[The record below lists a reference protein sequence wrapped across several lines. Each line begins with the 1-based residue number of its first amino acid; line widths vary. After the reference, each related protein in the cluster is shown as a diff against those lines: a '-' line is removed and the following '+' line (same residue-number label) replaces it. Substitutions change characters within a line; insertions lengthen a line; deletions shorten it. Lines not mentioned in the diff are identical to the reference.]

1 MRSPTPKRRSP
12 ARVHLTALACAL
24 SSVAFAAP
32 PTPADVLVLVDSS
45 GSMRKPLGN
54 ETRLDAARKLA
65 TEVIKAAQASHHVG
79 LVRFAQLDTVVQ
91 GGEGLRVT
99 HAEDRKQC
107 ERGSNLL
114 TPLSSVGASQALRW
128 LDGVEALGNPELVA
142 LGDSPLGQAV
152 EGAIGYLRNKRVG
165 DPRRHCVNAYVVVIT
180 DGEDTCA
187 GGGDLRARFA
197 ALAEQAQREDFHLLV
212 LSYTEGAE
220 AAAALAKIGQSDP
233 NARPFGATE
242 GQRLVDAVKAI
253 QGRLAPEA
261 CLASGVTRRQLG
273 LEPAESEA
281 DAGCAEPTTTAT
293 GCGCA
298 LGSGAQSHGPG
309 LLIVGALLAVATLR
323 RLRARRALVVGV
335 LGLTLAIGLSF
346 AGCNNGTAPCLVGG
360 TPVAPVST
368 LVEPAE
374 RQDVALAR
382 LSTVLASAADT
393 RTAVLAPILSPQ
405 AVFAAQPD
413 ADACIALARSIG
425 LELYQGAQRGSAG
438 CLATRRC
445 SSLDKALLLDACLKT
460 KGVTATLLTCTPEAA
475 FRARLRAASL
485 VAPTLPDLAAV
496 VAREQ
501 ALIAALF
508 PADPDA
514 RSKLDGLLAA
524 RDRGLATFFADNV
537 QKDVATLQPLA
548 GLDATTTA
556 QGVEARLEEA
566 LSEHFFLRVGSRLVD
581 PSLAGSDA
589 ETGACPEAPAPPV
602 AQRTLNLQV
611 EVLVRYAGPSE
622 ANWVGAETV
631 AAELTLQP
639 HELFGETLSVG
650 VADAALTSLPPGLP
664 APSSTG
670 CLRAFIEVQGQRV
683 RGAPFFISQP
693 DATGCIGAPLVPP
706 TAGLHLAKLVL
717 RLTTRPMEGARP
729 VVIERTLVDR
739 YGFALDLRAARV
751 AGPMYSNELGRQ
763 LLPLRVDLPLVSGL
777 LSPAAQLDA
786 RLKDLSARTL
796 ELEAGVA
803 VQVGLPVTPA
813 PPGGPRLLPLTII
826 GAVGRYAAPQL
837 GSSFSLVAERPW
849 LIAHVQRRG
858 FGVSAATLDVVE
870 QTIVDVLDAPLLVV
884 GASTADAAARLRA
897 QLAVGAVVTEAEAAA
912 VAVGEKVPVTNAGR
926 LLRDPRHAGK
936 WSAMD
941 PAALDPTRFPVSVR
955 DAAAAYT
962 NEVLIVGTGLGDDPS
977 APQLAWWRLD
987 KETGRTLSEV
997 RYDGT
1002 FYGGAAGV
1010 KLIID
1015 IDKCLYVAAAEALS
1029 GNETCDINPCIKK
1042 AWEDFAKNVAMDYLT
1057 GALGALG
1064 GALGLGDSLIW
1075 GLAEF
1080 TNEIVGNANDL
1091 IEGIQLPK
1099 CE

>member
-1 MRSPTPKRRSP
+1 MRSPTPKRSSL
-12 ARVHLTALACAL
+12 ARGHLTALACAL
-24 SSVAFAAP
+24 SSVAFAAA

-54 ETRLDAARKLA
+54 ETRLDAAKKLA
-65 TEVIKAAQASHHVG
+65 TEVIKAAQARHHVG

-99 HAEDRKQC
+99 HAEDRRQC

-114 TPLSSVGASQALRW
+114 TPLSSVGAPQALRW

-152 EGAIGYLRNKRVG
+152 EGAVGYLRNKRVG
-165 DPRRHCVNAYVVVIT
+165 DPRRHCVNAWVVVIT

-197 ALAEQAQREDFHLLV
+197 ALAEQAHREDFHLLV

-273 LEPAESEA
+273 LESDESEA
-281 DAGCAEPTTTAT
+281 DAGCAAPTTAT

-298 LGSGAQSHGPG
+298 QASGAQSHGPG

-335 LGLTLAIGLSF
+335 LGLTLAIGLTF
-346 AGCNNGTAPCLVGG
+346 AGCNDGTAPCLVGG

-374 RQDVALAR
+374 RHDAALAR

-393 RTAVLAPILSPQ
+393 RTAVLAPLLSPQ

-425 LELYQGAQRGSAG
+425 LELYEGAQRGSAG

-485 VAPTLPDLAAV
+485 EAPTLPDLSAV

-514 RSKLDGLLAA
+514 RAKLDGLLGA

-537 QKDVATLQPLA
+537 QKEVATLQPLA

-556 QGVEARLEEA
+556 QGVEARLEQA

-589 ETGACPEAPAPPV
+589 ETGACLEAPAPAV

-639 HELFGETLSVG
+639 DELFGETLSVG
-650 VADAALTSLPPGLP
+650 VAEASLTSLPAGLP
-664 APSSTG
+664 SPSSTG

-683 RGAPFFISQP
+683 RGAPFFIGQP
-693 DATGCIGAPLVPP
+693 DATACIGAPLVPP

-717 RLTTRPMEGARP
+717 RLTTRPTEGSRP
-729 VVIERTLVDR
+729 VVVERTLVDR
-739 YGFALDLRAARV
+739 YGFALDLQAARA

-786 RLKDLSARTL
+786 RLKDLAARRL

-858 FGVSAATLDVVE
+858 FGVSAATLDLVE

-897 QLAVGAVVTEAEAAA
+897 QLAVGAVVTEAEAAV

-926 LLRDPRHAGK
+926 LLRDPKHAGK
-936 WSAMD
+936 WSVMD

-955 DAAAAYT
+955 DAAAAHT
-962 NEVLIVGTGLGDDPS
+962 NAVLIVGVGLGDDPS

-987 KETGRTLSEV
+987 KETGQTLSEV

-1029 GNETCDINPCIKK
+1029 GKESCDINPCIKK

-1075 GLAEF
+1075 GIAEF
-1080 TNEIVGNANDL
+1080 TNELVGNANDL
-1091 IEGIQLPK
+1091 IEGTQLPK